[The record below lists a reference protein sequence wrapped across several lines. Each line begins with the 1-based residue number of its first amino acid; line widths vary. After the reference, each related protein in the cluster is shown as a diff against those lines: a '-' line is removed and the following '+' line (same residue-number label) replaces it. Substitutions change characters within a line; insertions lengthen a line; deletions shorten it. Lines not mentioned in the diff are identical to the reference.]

1 MKNSSCRWITI
12 KHQDRLFDVRLSN
25 HKGIKEIRAVDS
37 EINIA
42 PILNKKTIRS
52 IRLMIRKSNL
62 TSTLGEHHAI

>member
-1 MKNSSCRWITI
+1 MRNSSCRWITI
-12 KHQDRLFDVRLSN
+12 KYQDRLFDVRLSN
-25 HKGIKEIRAVDS
+25 HKGIEEIRAVDS

-52 IRLMIRKSNL
+52 IRLMISKSNL